1 MEKMVKIKLL
11 AYEPVDFESKLRVLE
26 NSIDFGDVD
35 FATDMAQ
42 TLAYELGLTPRNKP
56 LLFSLSNAE
65 FCVGIIKIAR
75 KVLIASNL

>member
-1 MEKMVKIKLL
+1 MEKMVKTKMLE
-11 AYEPVDFESKLRVLE
+11 YEPTDFEIKLRVLE
-26 NSIDFGDVD
+26 DSIEVGDVD

-42 TLAYELGLTPRNKP
+42 TLAYEIGLTPRNKP

>member
-1 MEKMVKIKLL
+1 MVKIKLL